1 METTRGTLGLLRH
14 LDASLASRPEDELI
28 AQVLGGAEPPAALLA
43 TAARLARLPF
53 WERRALG
60 ASGLVRDHRVP
71 PREAIRLAAL
81 WELAER
87 WYPDERPAVSTPG
100 AALHL
105 LQGLRALSREEV
117 WALFLDARHR
127 LISVEP
133 VVAGSLNSARL
144 LPRDVLAPALR
155 SGAAALIV
163 AHNHPSGEVAP
174 RPGRPARDRLSP
186 RCRAAAGPAPPRP
199 PHPHRPVSLL
209 VSGGRG
215 LGDGWGDGG
224 GVSAGAPVA
233 GLGEGPSVR
242 RPPAGRGAH
251 PAMLRRAILSA
262 EGEVKLEGATPVSAA
277 RRGRATEVQPL
288 PAPLGGGVR

>member
-1 METTRGTLGLLRH
+1 VDTARGTQTLLRH

-28 AQVLGGAEPPAALLA
+28 AQVLGGAEPPATLLA
-43 TAARLARLPF
+43 TAGRLARLPF

-87 WYPDERPAVSTPG
+87 WYPDERPADTPRG

-117 WALFLDARHR
+117 WALLLDARHR

-155 SGAAALIV
+155 AGAAALIV
-163 AHNHPSGEVAP
+163 AHNHPSGEVTPSRA
-174 RPGRPARDRLSP
+174 DRLVTVAL
-186 RCRAAAGPAPPRP
+186 RDAAR
-199 PHPHRPVSLL
+199 LL
-209 VSGGRG
+209 G
-215 LGDGWGDGG
+215 LPLLD
-224 GVSAGAPVA
+224 
-233 GLGEGPSVR
+233 
-242 RPPAGRGAH
+242 H
-251 PAMLRRAILSA
+251 IILTTRSHFSFR
-262 EGEVKLEGATPVSAA
+262 EVEAWETEGATAA
-277 RRGRATEVQPL
+277 A
-288 PAPLGGGVR
+288 

>member
-1 METTRGTLGLLRH
+1 MDTARGTQTLLRH
-14 LDASLASRPEDELI
+14 LDASLASRPEEELI
-28 AQVLGGAEPPAALLA
+28 AQVLGRAEPPATLLA
-43 TAARLARLPF
+43 TTGRLARLPF

-87 WYPDERPAVSTPG
+87 WYPDERPAVTTPG

-117 WALFLDARHR
+117 WALLLDARHR

-155 SGAAALIV
+155 AGAAALIV
-163 AHNHPSGEVAP
+163 AHNHPSGEVTPSRADRLVTVALRDAVN
-174 RPGRPARDRLSP
+174 RPGFHRGSGYWE
-186 RCRAAAGPAPPRP
+186 AAIGAG
-199 PHPHRPVSLL
+199 SC
-209 VSGGRG
+209 
-215 LGDGWGDGG
+215 
-224 GVSAGAPVA
+224 
-233 GLGEGPSVR
+233 
-242 RPPAGRGAH
+242 
-251 PAMLRRAILSA
+251 
-262 EGEVKLEGATPVSAA
+262 
-277 RRGRATEVQPL
+277 
-288 PAPLGGGVR
+288 

>member
-1 METTRGTLGLLRH
+1 MNTAHGTQALLRH

-28 AQVLGGAEPPAALLA
+28 AQVLGGAEPPATLLA
-43 TAARLARLPF
+43 TAGRLARLPL

-87 WYPDERPAVSTPG
+87 WYPDERPVVTTPG

-105 LQGLRALSREEV
+105 LQGLRALGREEV
-117 WALFLDARHR
+117 WALLLDARHR

-155 SGAAALIV
+155 AGAAALIV
-163 AHNHPSGEVAP
+163 AHNHPSGEVTPSRA
-174 RPGRPARDRLSP
+174 DRLVTVAL
-186 RCRAAAGPAPPRP
+186 RDAAR
-199 PHPHRPVSLL
+199 LL
-209 VSGGRG
+209 G
-215 LGDGWGDGG
+215 LPLLD
-224 GVSAGAPVA
+224 
-233 GLGEGPSVR
+233 
-242 RPPAGRGAH
+242 H
-251 PAMLRRAILSA
+251 IILTARSHFSFR
-262 EGEVKLEGATPVSAA
+262 EVEAWETEGATAA
-277 RRGRATEVQPL
+277 A
-288 PAPLGGGVR
+288 

>member
-1 METTRGTLGLLRH
+1 MNTDHGTQALLRH

-28 AQVLGGAEPPAALLA
+28 AQVLGGAEPPATLLA
-43 TAARLARLPF
+43 TAGRLARLPF

-87 WYPDERPAVSTPG
+87 WYPDERPAVTTPG

-105 LQGLRALSREEV
+105 LQGLRTLSREKV
-117 WALFLDARHR
+117 WALLLDARHR

-155 SGAAALIV
+155 AGAAALIV
-163 AHNHPSGEVAP
+163 AHNHPSGEVTPSRA
-174 RPGRPARDRLSP
+174 DRLVTVALRDAARLLGLPLLDHIILTTRSHFSF
-186 RCRAAAGPAPPRP
+186 REVEAWGTEGTTAAA
-199 PHPHRPVSLL
+199 
-209 VSGGRG
+209 
-215 LGDGWGDGG
+215 
-224 GVSAGAPVA
+224 
-233 GLGEGPSVR
+233 
-242 RPPAGRGAH
+242 
-251 PAMLRRAILSA
+251 
-262 EGEVKLEGATPVSAA
+262 
-277 RRGRATEVQPL
+277 
-288 PAPLGGGVR
+288 